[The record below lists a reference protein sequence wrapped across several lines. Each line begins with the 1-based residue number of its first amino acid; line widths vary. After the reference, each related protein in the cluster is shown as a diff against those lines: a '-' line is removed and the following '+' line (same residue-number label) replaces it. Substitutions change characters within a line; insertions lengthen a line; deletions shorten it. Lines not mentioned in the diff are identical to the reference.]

1 MEAWTGHC
9 IFTVSNRHSGDRQ
22 ALLLF
27 PFLDKEAEAQRSDV
41 TDYIRR
47 ANMDQWEKEGR
58 ESRAQEV
65 FVFIAKL
72 TDCPP
77 ESGSPGLCLRPTR
90 GRPRNLNFR
99 LASQVT
105 ALHNNI

>member
-1 MEAWTGHC
+1 MEAWTGHFM
-9 IFTVSNRHSGDRQ
+9 FTLSNRHSGDRQ
-22 ALLLF
+22 AILLF
-27 PFLDKEAEAQRSDV
+27 PFLDKEDEAQRSDR
-41 TDYIRR
+41 THYGHR
-47 ANMDQWEKEGR
+47 ANMDQWEKEGI

-65 FVFIAKL
+65 FVFIVKL

-99 LASQVT
+99 LTSQVI